1 VIGIVGG
8 GAWGT
13 ALGTVIAR
21 RGTGVMLWSDVPEIV
36 NDINAKQRNERS
48 FPGMTLS
55 PNLRATTQLS
65 ELAAAAQLV
74 ILAVRSTRVQAI
86 VRALGD
92 VVSGRHIIVHAIG
105 AATQLGRVSDL
116 VRTETPVKRVG
127 ALAGPAMAADLAE
140 GKPCAV
146 VVASNFE
153 EVLVKTRAAIESP
166 PTLRVYRSDDLAGVE
181 LASALTGAYT
191 VAFGIADGIC
201 LGTGPRAV
209 LFCRCLAEAT
219 RLGVASGAREKTFAG
234 LAGLGNLMV
243 RASGSSSEDYLLGI
257 DLATSKRV
265 ERQTEGTRATLSL
278 QTLARRQGVRTP
290 ILDALAAVLGGAP
303 APEMAVRLMEGQG
316 DEE

>member
-1 VIGIVGG
+1 VIGIVGA

-13 ALGTVIAR
+13 ALGNVIAE
-21 RGTGVMLWSDVPEIV
+21 RGEGVMLWSDIPEIV
-36 NDINAKQRNERS
+36 NDINSKKQNDRS
-48 FPGMTLS
+48 FPGVMLS
-55 PNLRATTQLS
+55 PNLRATSSLS
-65 ELAAAAQLV
+65 EIAAAAQLLV
-74 ILAVRSTRVQAI
+74 VAVRSTRVQAT

-105 AATQLGRVSDL
+105 AATQLGRVSEL

-127 ALAGPAMAADLAE
+127 ALAGPALAADLIE

-166 PTLRVYRSDDLAGVE
+166 PTLRVYRSGDLAGVE

-191 VAFGIADGIC
+191 VAFGIADSIG
-201 LGTGPRAV
+201 LGHGPRAV

-219 RLGVASGAREKTFAG
+219 RLGVANGAREKTFAG

-243 RASGSSSEDYLLGI
+243 RATGSSSDDYLLGV
-257 DLATSKRV
+257 DLGSSKPV

-278 QTLARRQGVRTP
+278 QTLARRLGLRTP
-290 ILDALAAVLGGAP
+290 ILDAIAAVLAGAP
-303 APEMAVRLMEGQG
+303 AREMAVRLMEGQG
-316 DEE
+316 EEE